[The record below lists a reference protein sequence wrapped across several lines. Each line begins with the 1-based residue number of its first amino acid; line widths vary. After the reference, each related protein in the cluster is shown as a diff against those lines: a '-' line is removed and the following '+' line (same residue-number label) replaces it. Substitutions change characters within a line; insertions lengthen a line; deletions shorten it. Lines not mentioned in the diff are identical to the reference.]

1 MHLMQL
7 SKENNQT
14 KGAQKMKKTLSLILA
29 LIMLAAC
36 LGGCGAKPETVAPAA
51 PAEEAPAAEAPT
63 EEGVKQPDGYPSGT
77 VTWIA
82 PVAAGA
88 AVDLPTRALADML
101 TFGTVVVENIA
112 GASQTLGTAE
122 AAARAADGYT
132 LLTMANACGI
142 SQPIMNP
149 ELAYKLDD
157 FRFLTMLT
165 PTVQATIC
173 VKKGGDIATI
183 EDLIKYIQENE
194 YSYAIPNAGGY
205 ADICAATALDQLGAW
220 DNANRMIY
228 DGSNGAIQAVLTDEC
243 LFSCTDSTDAV
254 KHLDELEVL
263 AIFDSEPCSI
273 LPGIPVLSD
282 YGVND
287 LHVIT
292 GLKWVAIRKDV
303 PDDIAEFLKA
313 ALNEAIASD
322 EYQQY
327 LKDMGFLAPDDTF
340 EVVSEE
346 EMTQIVTEAG
356 VVYKAI
362 MEKAGM
368 I

>member
-1 MHLMQL
+1 
-7 SKENNQT
+7 
-14 KGAQKMKKTLSLILA
+14 MKKTLSMILA

-36 LGGCGAKPETVAPAA
+36 LSGCGAKPETAAPAA
-51 PAEEAPAAEAPT
+51 PAAEAPAAEAPEAEAPA

-122 AAARAADGYT
+122 AAARAADGNT

-183 EDLIKYIQENE
+183 EDFIKYIQENE

-205 ADICAATALDQLGAW
+205 ADIAAATTLDQLNAW
-220 DNANRMIY
+220 DKANRMIY
-228 DGSNGAIQAVLTDEC
+228 NGSNDAIQAVLNDEC

-263 AIFDSEPCSI
+263 AIFDASACSI
-273 LPGIPVLSD
+273 LPGVPVLSD
-282 YGVND
+282 YGVEGLD
-287 LHVIT
+287 TLT

-322 EYQQY
+322 AYQQY
-327 LKDMGFLAPDDTF
+327 LKDMGFLAPDATF
-340 EVVSEE
+340 EIVSEE
-346 EMTQIVTEAG
+346 EMTKIVTDAG
-356 VVYKAI
+356 VLYKAI
-362 MEKAGM
+362 MEKAGL